1 MNFPHLTFNLIKD
14 PYMLRSMTGYGV
26 ANIESESINVTVE
39 IKTLNSKFL
48 DIYCRVP
55 RNYSE
60 REIEI
65 RNLVTQSLER
75 GKVEVSLTVQP
86 VGKAIATTAVNRPL
100 VKAYFNDLKE
110 TANDLGFS
118 GESTDL
124 LRMALQ
130 MPNAYNTESVNDT
143 NREGD
148 WAQIK
153 EAVHEALRKCTVFRE
168 QEGKMTADKFADYI
182 GTISTLLE
190 EVKEQDK
197 LRIPA
202 VRERLEKQVRD
213 LLSDEN
219 FDPNRFEQELIYYIE
234 KFDISEEKI
243 RLANHLLYFNET
255 LQSPESNGKKLNFI
269 AQEIGREINTIGS
282 KANDYGIQRFVVQM
296 KDELEKIKEQTMN
309 II

>member
-1 MNFPHLTFNLIKD
+1 
-14 PYMLRSMTGYGV
+14 MTGYGV

-100 VKAYFNDLKE
+100 VKAYFSDLSE
-110 TANDLGFS
+110 TANDLGFA
-118 GESTDL
+118 GDSTDL

-130 MPNAYNTESVNDT
+130 MPNAYNTESVSET
-143 NREGD
+143 NRDND

-153 EAVHEALRKCTVFRE
+153 EAVFEALRKCNIFRE

-182 GTISTLLE
+182 GTISSLLE
-190 EVKEQDK
+190 DVKEQDK

-213 LLSDEN
+213 LLSDDN

-243 RLANHLLYFNET
+243 RLENHLVYFKET

-282 KANDYGIQRFVVQM
+282 KANDSGIQRFVVQM

>member
-1 MNFPHLTFNLIKD
+1 
-14 PYMLRSMTGYGV
+14 MLRSMTGYGV

-100 VKAYFNDLKE
+100 VKAYFNDLTE

-130 MPNAYNTESVNDT
+130 MPNAYNTESVSES
-143 NREGD
+143 NRDND

-153 EAVHEALRKCTVFRE
+153 EAVHEALKKCTVFRE

-282 KANDYGIQRFVVQM
+282 KANDFGIQRFVVQM

>member
-1 MNFPHLTFNLIKD
+1 
-14 PYMLRSMTGYGV
+14 MLKSMTGYGV
-26 ANIESESINVTVE
+26 SNIESDSINVTVE

-48 DIYCRVP
+48 DIYCRIP
-55 RNYSE
+55 RAYSE

-65 RNLVTQSLER
+65 RNLITSALER
-75 GKVEVSLTVQP
+75 GKVEMTLTVQP
-86 VGKAIATTAVNRPL
+86 VGKAVASTSVNQPL
-100 VKAYFNDLKE
+100 VKSYFADLSA
-110 TANDLGFS
+110 TATDLGFS
-118 GESTDL
+118 PDPTEL
-124 LRMALQ
+124 LRVALQ
-130 MPNAYNTESVNDT
+130 LPNAYNTESSAIDEAG
-143 NREGD
+143 REND

-153 EAVHEALRKCTVFRE
+153 VAVLEAIRKCGVFRE
-168 QEGKMTADKFADYI
+168 QEGKMTSDKFVDYI
-182 GTISTLLE
+182 GTIKTLLDQ
-190 EVKEQDK
+190 VTEQDK

-213 LLSDEN
+213 LLSDDN

-243 RLANHLLYFNET
+243 RLANHLSYFTET
-255 LQSPESNGKKLNFI
+255 LESSESNGKKLNFI

-282 KANDYGIQRFVVQM
+282 KANDAAIQHMVVQM

>member
-1 MNFPHLTFNLIKD
+1 
-14 PYMLRSMTGYGV
+14 MLRSMTGYGV
-26 ANIESESINVTVE
+26 ATIESESINVTVE

-60 REIEI
+60 REIEV

-75 GKVEVSLTVQP
+75 GKVEVTLTVQP

-100 VKAYFNDLKE
+100 VKAYFIDLSE
-110 TANDLGFS
+110 TAGELGFS
-118 GESTDL
+118 GDNTDL

-130 MPNAYNTESVNDT
+130 MPNAYNTESVSET
-143 NREGD
+143 NREND

-153 EAVHEALRKCTVFRE
+153 EALNEALRKCIVFRE
-168 QEGKMTADKFADYI
+168 QEGKMTAQKFEEYI
-182 GTISTLLE
+182 GTITSLLE
-190 EVKEQDK
+190 NVKEQDV

-213 LLSDEN
+213 LLSDDN

-243 RLANHLLYFNET
+243 RLENHLKYFSET
-255 LQSPESNGKKLNFI
+255 LRSAESNGKKLNFI

-282 KANDYGIQRFVVQM
+282 KANDSAIQRFVVQM

>member
-1 MNFPHLTFNLIKD
+1 
-14 PYMLRSMTGYGV
+14 MLKSMTGYGV
-26 ANIESESINVTVE
+26 SNIESDSINVTVE

-48 DIYCRVP
+48 DIYCRIP

-65 RNLVTQSLER
+65 RNMLTSALER
-75 GKVEVSLTVQP
+75 GKVELTLTVQP
-86 VGKAIATTAVNRPL
+86 VGKAIASTSVNRTL
-100 VKAYFNDLKE
+100 VKAYFNDLAL
-110 TANDLGFS
+110 TATDLGFTPD
-118 GESTDL
+118 STEM
-124 LRMALQ
+124 LRLALQ
-130 MPNAYNTESVNDT
+130 LPNAYNTESVDDSSRDND
-143 NREGD
+143 
-148 WAQIK
+148 WIQIK
-153 EAVHEALRKCTVFRE
+153 VAVQEAIRKCSVFRE
-168 QEGKMTADKFADYI
+168 QEGKMTSDKFVDYI
-182 GTISTLLE
+182 HIISKLLDS
-190 EVKEQDK
+190 VTEQDK

-213 LLSDEN
+213 LLSDDN

-243 RLANHLLYFNET
+243 RLANHLSYFTET
-255 LQSPESNGKKLNFI
+255 LESSESNGKKLNFI

-282 KANDYGIQRFVVQM
+282 KANDATIQHLVVQM

>member
-1 MNFPHLTFNLIKD
+1 
-14 PYMLRSMTGYGV
+14 MTGYGV
-26 ANIESESINVTVE
+26 SNIESESINVTVE

-48 DIYCRVP
+48 DIYCRIP
-55 RNYSE
+55 RNYSD

-65 RNLVTQSLER
+65 RNLLTQSLER
-75 GKVEVSLTVQP
+75 GKVEFTLTVQP
-86 VGKAIATTAVNRPL
+86 IGKAIASTSVNRAL
-100 VKAYFNDLKE
+100 VKAYYTDLSE
-110 TANDLGFS
+110 TAVNLGFTPN
-118 GESTDL
+118 ETEL
-124 LRMALQ
+124 LRLALQ
-130 MPNAYNTESVNDT
+130 LPNSYNTESVDEPS
-143 NREGD
+143 REND

-153 EAVHEALRKCTVFRE
+153 VAVLEAIRKCNVFRE
-168 QEGKMTADKFADYI
+168 QEGKMTSDKFVDYI
-182 GTISTLLE
+182 HTIGSLLDSIS
-190 EVKEQDK
+190 EQDK

-213 LLSDEN
+213 LLADDN

-243 RLANHLLYFNET
+243 RLANHLTYFTET
-255 LQSPESNGKKLNFI
+255 LESSESNGKKLNFI

-282 KANDYGIQRFVVQM
+282 KANDATIQHLVVQM